1 MNSIKRYLGIVWMLA
16 GPAAIIFLL
25 MQAAN
30 KLGNTATTHDW
41 MQWGI
46 IIFIFTPI
54 AVGLVIFGWY
64 AFKGEYD
71 AFDDV

>member
-1 MNSIKRYLGIVWMLA
+1 MNSLKKYLGIVWMLA

-25 MQAAN
+25 IQAAS
-30 KLGNTATTHDW
+30 KLTSTATTNEW

-46 IIFIFTPI
+46 IIFIFTPVAI
-54 AVGLVIFGWY
+54 GLVIFGWY

-71 AFDDV
+71 ADER